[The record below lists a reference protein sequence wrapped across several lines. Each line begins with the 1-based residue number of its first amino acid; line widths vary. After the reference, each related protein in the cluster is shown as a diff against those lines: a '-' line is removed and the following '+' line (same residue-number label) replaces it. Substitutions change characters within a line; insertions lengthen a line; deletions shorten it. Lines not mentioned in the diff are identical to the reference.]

1 MSELRSVRWRRVLAL
16 RAGSLAEGVRISL
29 DSLRGNL
36 FRSLLTILGVGIG
49 VAVVVLMAAVIT
61 GIRTTVSQLI
71 ESSGPRNLY
80 VMRSDPTNIQLTL
93 ADGFTEERRPT
104 PILTSDE
111 ADRIGEL
118 PAVRSALLRVFLG
131 SVTLEAGSARITG
144 VSSNAE
150 SEAWPEYRPVEF
162 VQGRNFVAPEVLE
175 ARSVAVISDNLAS
188 DLFPGVEDVVGLRM
202 RTTSS
207 FPGSIPLTL
216 TVVGVVQQEENVFD
230 EGSVDHFIVV
240 PYTTALNRMGAR
252 QSAGEI
258 VVVPQPLVALDEAED
273 QIIALLRGLRGLPPA
288 EENNFAVV
296 RSTAILDVFNRFTA
310 VFFIVMLALSSVGLL
325 VGGVGVV
332 GIMMISVTERT
343 REIGIRKAI
352 GATKGEILWQ
362 FLVEAAVLTVLGGA
376 AGLMLGGGLAWAL
389 AGLTPV
395 PARVPLWSVAA
406 ALAMAAVTG
415 VVFGLVPAIRAARM
429 EPVEALGHE

>member
-1 MSELRSVRWRRVLAL
+1 MSEPRSARLRRVLAL
-16 RAGSLAEGVRISL
+16 RAGSLTEGVRIGV
-29 DSLRGNL
+29 DSLGANL

-61 GIRTTVSQLI
+61 GIRTTVQQLI

-80 VMRSDPTNIQLTL
+80 VMRSDPTNIQLSL
-93 ADGFTEERRPT
+93 AEGFTEERRPA

-118 PAVRSALLRVFLG
+118 PAVRSALLSVFLG
-131 SVTLEAGSARITG
+131 SLTVEAGSARITG
-144 VSSNAE
+144 VSSDAE

-162 VQGRNFVAPEVLE
+162 VQGRNFVTPEVVE
-175 ARSVAVISDNLAS
+175 ARSVAVISDQLAA
-188 DLFPGVEDVVGLRM
+188 DLFPGVDEVLGLRM
-202 RTTSS
+202 RTSS
-207 FPGSIPLTL
+207 NIPGTIPLTL
-216 TVVGVVQQEENVFD
+216 TVVGVVRQEENVFD
-230 EGSVDHFIVV
+230 EGNVDHFVIV

-252 QSAGEI
+252 QSSGEI
-258 VVVPQPLVALDEAED
+258 VVVPQPLVPLDEAED
-273 QIIALLRGLRGLPPA
+273 QIIALLRGLRGLAPS
-288 EENNFAVV
+288 EDNNFAVV
-296 RSTAILDVFNRFTA
+296 RSTQILEVFDRFTA

-389 AGLTPV
+389 AALTPV

-406 ALAMAAVTG
+406 SLVMAAVTG
-415 VVFGLVPAIRAARM
+415 MVFGLVPAIRAARM
-429 EPVEALGHE
+429 EPVVALGHE